1 MSIKRNRSQK
11 KASWLSRFWRWL
23 TQNAGEIEPE
33 SDSDTLCPPAPEALP
48 PKAADYQPQGQLYK
62 LLSQR
67 PRLIAGIVGSNSNGL
82 QVYHYCGVVFY
93 KADTVYHYL
102 NPGLELHVGDRVLV
116 PVHIHGGTQTA
127 EGLVVSS
134 GEYLAQCVP
143 YPVSQASMIIKKL

>member
-1 MSIKRNRSQK
+1 MGIKRNRSQK

-23 TQNAGEIEPE
+23 TQNAGEETQMFSPEP
-33 SDSDTLCPPAPEALP
+33 PQALP
-48 PKAADYQPQGQLYK
+48 PRAADYQGQGRLYQMLNQPK
-62 LLSQR
+62 R
-67 PRLIAGIVGSNSNGL
+67 IAGNGGSKGNGL

-93 KADTVYHYL
+93 KADIIYHYL

-127 EGLVVSS
+127 EGVVVSS